1 MATLTGKGAP
11 TNQTEGAIGD
21 IYTDT
26 DSWKQYRCV
35 FAYRVGSEGKFDC
48 QWSAL
53 AVSDDRKPVAASEL
67 RIDGKK
73 LNPNTRKAN

>member
-26 DSWKQYRCV
+26 DSGKQYRCV

-48 QWSAL
+48 QWTP
-53 AVSDDRKPVAASEL
+53 VSVSVPEL
-67 RIDGKK
+67 RLDGKK
-73 LNPNTRKAN
+73 LNPNTRKSN

>member
-26 DSWKQYRCV
+26 DSGKQYRCV

-48 QWSAL
+48 QWS
-53 AVSDDRKPVAASEL
+53 EL
-67 RIDGKK
+67 RLDGKK